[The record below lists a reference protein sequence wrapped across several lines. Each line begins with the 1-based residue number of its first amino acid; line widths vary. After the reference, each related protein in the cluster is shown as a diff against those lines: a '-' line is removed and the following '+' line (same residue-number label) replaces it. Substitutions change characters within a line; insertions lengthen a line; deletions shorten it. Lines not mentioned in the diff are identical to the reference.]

1 MSMTERRSVD
11 SHLPHDP
18 LTGRDMAKAHGLA
31 ERSNDLGVIMP
42 TVSAWD
48 QHFAVL
54 ATTADGEFDLRLA
67 FDTDAVKRF
76 YVDRLDSWSLITS
89 YGENDVCSRWYKL
102 TDTRGEMT
110 ILASGEVQR
119 NRVAVLFP
127 AWTDGIIGEITWTE
141 PPWALQQLSK
151 EQRIEVSLQ
160 LDAFDAAWRT
170 GDLDGRLAT
179 IEDKTCSVIRIAEVN
194 GDRRSRAVAWSKR
207 ELRDAWGSPTAG
219 RVVEFERLN
228 RVTTNTYV
236 FASYKTVLE
245 LPDRQVERETA
256 LILPLGPSRKFVG
269 ELSYSMEVDR

>member
-110 ILASGEVQR
+110 ILATGEVQR

-179 IEDKTCSVIRIAEVN
+179 IEDKTCSVIRVAEVN

-207 ELRDAWGSPTAG
+207 ELRDAWGPPTAG

-245 LPDRQVERETA
+245 LTDRRVERETA